1 MNDALA
7 ASAYDAIQQ
16 QKINFAKSM
25 GFELDDTAQDVAD
38 EIADTAT
45 DGTDIE
51 PENVDVDGRKPED
64 PPTDEV
70 EQPTAE
76 LETEEQPEEQTD
88 ETDKAEEINKVDF
101 LCEENEGKKNYFIE
115 GVFLQ
120 SEIKNRNNRMYP
132 QKTLAREV
140 AKYDEN
146 YIQKGRALGE
156 LGHPDGPSIN
166 LDRVSHKILSLR
178 EDGNNFI
185 GKAKLLDTPMGKVA
199 KSLLDEGVK
208 LGVSSRGMGSI
219 RKEEN
224 CNVVMDDFML
234 ATAADIVADPSAPDA
249 FVDGIMEGKEWVWDN
264 GILKESAV
272 AEIKQEIDQATL
284 INLQE
289 RKVSAFETFLKSL

>member
-1 MNDALA
+1 MRL
-7 ASAYDAIQQ
+7 I
-16 QKINFAKSM
+16 
-25 GFELDDTAQDVAD
+25 
-38 EIADTAT
+38 
-45 DGTDIE
+45 
-51 PENVDVDGRKPED
+51 
-64 PPTDEV
+64 
-70 EQPTAE
+70 
-76 LETEEQPEEQTD
+76 
-88 ETDKAEEINKVDF
+88 AEEINQVDF
-101 LCEENEGKKNYFIE
+101 LCEEKEGKKNYFIE

-120 SEIKNRNNRMYP
+120 AELKNRNNRMYP
-132 QKTLAREV
+132 LKTLTKEV

-185 GKAKLLDTPMGKVA
+185 GRAKLLDTPMGKVA

-219 RKEEN
+219 RKEDN

-249 FVDGIMEGKEWVWDN
+249 FVNGIMEGKEWVWDN

-272 AEIKQEIDQATL
+272 ALFKTEIDHATL
-284 INLQE
+284 RNLQE
-289 RKVSAFETFLKSL
+289 RKVSAFETFLKRL